1 MSKYCP
7 PNTSAQLV
15 LSWLQR
21 CRESQFAH
29 YEMASLYSK
38 KNGSLGI
45 PVIAINALVSASIF
59 ATFLES
65 DNSYIRIIAL
75 GLSLVAIVLSALHTY
90 LKFSDKAESHRV
102 AGAEYAAAR
111 RKLEILHT
119 AGVVSASVLQE
130 TEKVISELA
139 LKSPNIS
146 AIQFA
151 KIMKGFAD

>member
-1 MSKYCP
+1 MSKYVP
-7 PNTSAQLV
+7 PNTSAQLL

-29 YEMASLYSK
+29 YEMASIYSK
-38 KNGSLGI
+38 KNGALGI
-45 PVIAINALVSASIF
+45 PVIGINALVSASIF

-65 DNSYIRIIAL
+65 ENSYIRIIAL
-75 GLSLVAIVLSALHTY
+75 ALSLIAIVLSALHTY
-90 LKFSDKAESHRV
+90 LKFSDAAESHRL

-119 AGVVSASVLQE
+119 TGGVSAATLQE
-130 TEKVISELA
+130 TEKLISDLA

-146 AIQFA
+146 AKQFA
-151 KIMKGFAD
+151 EIMTRFPD